1 MKASATLFRAA
12 LGATLALSTAAA
24 MAQGSSTTTTRAD
37 TQRYYMPYERNFWS
51 YAGGTVGRSD
61 YDIGCS
67 AGFDCDTKDTALK
80 AFAGGKIN
88 PFFGL
93 EGSYVYLGEASRGG
107 GDTWGQGLNL
117 SLVGTLPLSQSIGL
131 NGRVGT
137 IYGWTKVEGSAP
149 GLATG
154 REHGFGLSYGA
165 GLNFALTRTVDLRL
179 DWDRYRLDFKTGRDD
194 VDVAAVGVAFKF

>member
-1 MKASATLFRAA
+1 MKAPAHLFRAA
-12 LGATLALSTAAA
+12 LGAALALTTAAA
-24 MAQGSSTTTTRAD
+24 LAQSTSTTATRSG
-37 TQRYYMPYERNFWS
+37 TQRYSMPYERSFWS
-51 YAGGTVGRSD
+51 YAGGSIGRSD

-67 AGFDCDTKDTALK
+67 AGFGCDTKDTAFK
-80 AFAGGKIN
+80 AFAGGRFN
-88 PFFGL
+88 EFFGL
-93 EGSYVYLGEASRGG
+93 EGSYVYLGNANRGG

-117 SLVGTLPLSQSIGL
+117 SLVGTLPLGQSIGL

-154 REHGFGLSYGA
+154 RDHGFGLSYGA
-165 GLNFALTRTVDLRL
+165 GINFALTRTVDLRL

-194 VDVAAVGVAFKF
+194 VDVASVGVAFKF